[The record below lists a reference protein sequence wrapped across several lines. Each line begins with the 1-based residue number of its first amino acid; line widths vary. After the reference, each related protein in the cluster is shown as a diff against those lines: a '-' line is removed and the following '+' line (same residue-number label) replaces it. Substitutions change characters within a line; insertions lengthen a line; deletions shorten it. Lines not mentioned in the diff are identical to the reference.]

1 MHHALPVLQADIAST
16 AARHLRALA
25 FALQDLSLFVGT
37 ALLQL
42 ARPAPQEGT
51 AFSAAQAPLATGR
64 VLLAR
69 IPSKEQVSSRVA
81 FLVPRGDIALPAL
94 RRCQDQVFVRLGRTL
109 SWALV

>member
-1 MHHALPVLQADIAST
+1 MLHALPVPQAVTASMVV
-16 AARHLRALA
+16 RRRRDRDHVLPG
-25 FALQDLSLFVGT
+25 LSLPWAAVR
-37 ALLQL
+37 LQ
-42 ARPAPQEGT
+42 RAPLVPPESSV
-51 AFSAAQAPLATGR
+51 FSVAQAPLATGR

>member
-42 ARPAPQEGT
+42 ARPALQESIVFW
-51 AFSAAQAPLATGR
+51 AVPAPLATGP
-64 VLLAR
+64 VLLVR
-69 IPSKEQVSSRVA
+69 IPSKEQA
-81 FLVPRGDIALPAL
+81 
-94 RRCQDQVFVRLGRTL
+94 
-109 SWALV
+109 